1 MEVNLESVV
10 LYFPNVMKPVP
21 LVDKS
26 KYGVQV
32 NEICFEFAGSE
43 KGHGCYSTD
52 EPKKGNYTNTECFS
66 MECDIMLG
74 NSENDANADGCCC
87 QMDTCLS
94 GGKKSCCRAS
104 KVNDI
109 SAGGVLR
116 YALHLRFLSPFSKK
130 SSRSRQ
136 QCKSDLSSD
145 SYSHITQ
152 TEEERRFYLYND
164 IRVVFPQRH
173 SDTDEGKVCGN

>member
-1 MEVNLESVV
+1 MSIN
-10 LYFPNVMKPVP
+10 PN
-21 LVDKS
+21 
-26 KYGVQV
+26 YRVQV

-43 KGHGCYSTD
+43 KGHDCCPID
-52 EPKKGNYTNTECFS
+52 EPEKANYADTGCCS

-74 NSENDANADGCCC
+74 SSENDSNADGCC

-136 QCKSDLSSD
+136 QCKSDLSSE
-145 SYSHITQ
+145 SYSRITQ

-173 SDTDEGKVCGN
+173 SDTDEGEVCGN